1 MSTGPYDPCEEFVDD
16 RDDDDTDLEDF
27 DAGIDESPDVN
38 DDGEIVSSSSDEEVR
53 DFAAE
58 DDRDVSDD
66 DEDTT
71 ETRKTTL
78 DQEGLDGEN
87 IFAGS
92 NDENTGGINPYD
104 PTGEF
109 EDQPDGTVKVAENLG
124 GADVDVYREDDAN
137 PGRVPED
144 RREEEVHFAE
154 AVLDY
159 AVGREGHQSK
169 VIGDIRDWSPSTLPN
184 EDVEV
189 PDYYGAAA
197 YALTPGEVNFGNI
210 KNTDN
215 IEKYERYKKAR
226 TVIAWASDR
235 YPADDLR
242 TVEREL
248 AEEKA
253 KEEEEARK
261 AQEAI
266 EKAEAWADS
275 PPHEYN
281 GWVQFNSDNLMHDD
295 VVTAYVG
302 VPEHGPTV
310 ALLYD
315 DPDTEYVKGG
325 MYDVEEFSRHD
336 DSPKELRK
344 WDVISPPSLDLDI
357 DDEYVEAHNELRKTL
372 ESHEADSDADMGEI
386 YDSMMVEEA
395 STDGEREESKN
406 PIEVEFGAKDVAD
419 DIRSEHEDYLCSL
432 DDRRLK
438 TVRFVQDTPDEV
450 LEDARAAAVETRADK
465 TKDSYGQMG
474 LTEREKGEID
484 FSENSVFHA
493 RTAKAIAAGEG
504 VSNWLDYYDP
514 TLTTDEHIEVYKNA
528 EAASRLD
535 SDELD
540 DETVDEKLA
549 EMEKT
554 AESEECDHAE
564 RGCKD
569 GYEEA
574 CEFLVKECGVDEG
587 RVDNLLDEDD
597 FEDVDADGARE
608 AREYAGIINAVR
620 QELGQDLL
628 EFEPAGEFDG
638 GVVDPDDVGAD
649 FDASGLTPYDPTEDI
664 AI

>member
-16 RDDDDTDLEDF
+16 RDDDDTDLSDY

-92 NDENTGGINPYD
+92 NDENTEGITPYD
-104 PTGEF
+104 PTDEF
-109 EDQPDGTVKVAENLG
+109 QNPYSYENADKDTPPTWSTTNKSPSRIRWECETGGTVRVESTHDEDTLHGGDAFDVKADTKPIAKGVDDRETAVEIAYAYMERNACLTDKEVYGDEALEDASTGPGAIAAEAEVDAFEVENYDADMPEVSDEEQKRQIEDHEDVNNVPYDPT
-124 GADVDVYREDDAN
+124 ADVDDVFGGD
-137 PGRVPED
+137 VPDEET
-144 RREEEVHFAE
+144 REEV
-154 AVLDY
+154 
-159 AVGREGHQSK
+159 
-169 VIGDIRDWSPSTLPN
+169 
-184 EDVEV
+184 
-189 PDYYGAAA
+189 
-197 YALTPGEVNFGNI
+197 
-210 KNTDN
+210 
-215 IEKYERYKKAR
+215 
-226 TVIAWASDR
+226 
-235 YPADDLR
+235 
-242 TVEREL
+242 L
-248 AEEKA
+248 AEENDGSVD
-253 KEEEEARK
+253 
-261 AQEAI
+261 
-266 EKAEAWADS
+266 DS
-275 PPHEYN
+275 
-281 GWVQFNSDNLMHDD
+281 Q
-295 VVTAYVG
+295 
-302 VPEHGPTV
+302 
-310 ALLYD
+310 
-315 DPDTEYVKGG
+315 
-325 MYDVEEFSRHD
+325 DVEES
-336 DSPKELRK
+336 
-344 WDVISPPSLDLDI
+344 
-357 DDEYVEAHNELRKTL
+357 
-372 ESHEADSDADMGEI
+372 
-386 YDSMMVEEA
+386 
-395 STDGEREESKN
+395 EESKN
-406 PIEVEFGAKDVAD
+406 PIEVEFGSRDVANSLRD
-419 DIRSEHEDYLCSL
+419 EHEQYLCPL
-432 DDRRLK
+432 DDRRKK
-438 TVRFVQDTPDEV
+438 TVAFVRDTPDEV

-554 AESEECDHAE
+554 AESEECGHAE

-574 CEFLVKECGVDEG
+574 CEFLVDECGVDED

-597 FEDVDADGARE
+597 FEDVDADGLDTEIDAEDPPLEVRIALDRAWTGYRAGRADAKEGDVDGARE

-620 QELGQDLL
+620 QALGQDLL